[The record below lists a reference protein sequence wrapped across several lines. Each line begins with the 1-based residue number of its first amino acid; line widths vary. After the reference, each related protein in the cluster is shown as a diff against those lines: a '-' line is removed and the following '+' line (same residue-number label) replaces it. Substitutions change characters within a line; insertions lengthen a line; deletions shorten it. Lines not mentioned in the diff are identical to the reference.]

1 MNTLYNKNPKIVQE
15 FIWQSIKDLPDE
27 SIEEIISFVLYV
39 CKKNIQPEL
48 FDVEYELLNLELHQN
63 SSKETLHLEEEF
75 ENYKNEFPHE

>member
-15 FIWQSIKDLPDE
+15 FIWQSIKDLPDK
-27 SIEEIISFVLYV
+27 SIEEIINFVLYV
-39 CKKNIQPEL
+39 RKKNIQPEL